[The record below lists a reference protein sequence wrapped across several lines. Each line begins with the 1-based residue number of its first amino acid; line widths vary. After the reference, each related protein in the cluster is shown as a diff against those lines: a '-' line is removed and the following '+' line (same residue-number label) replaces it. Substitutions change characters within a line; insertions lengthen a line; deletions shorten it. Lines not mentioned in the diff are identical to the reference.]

1 MLILAESAEVYA
13 GPCQTRKMNLFAQII
28 NALKGDLKTCQTSE
42 MELILQVVIGHSKG
56 EFRILPNM

>member
-13 GPCQTRKMNLFAQII
+13 EPCQTRKMNLFAQII

-42 MELILQVVIGHSKG
+42 MELILQVVI
-56 EFRILPNM
+56 I